1 MMNERIRLL
10 AEQATTKQDFYPA
23 GCNGYPDYRYE
34 FDKEKFAELIIREC
48 IERVRDQYIPTRDK
62 PNRTEREQ
70 GVVECGVASVV
81 ALEELVQESTDRWY
95 KENILED

>member
-1 MMNERIRLL
+1 MLNERIRELI
-10 AEQATTKQDFYPA
+10 EQATTKQDFYPA

-62 PNRTEREQ
+62 PNRTEYEQ

>member
-1 MMNERIRLL
+1 MMNERIKQLL
-10 AEQATTKQDFYPA
+10 EQSGLQAY
-23 GCNGYPDYRYE
+23 YE
-34 FDKEKFAELIIREC
+34 AQEGQIDKFAELLIREC

-81 ALEELVQESTDRWY
+81 ALEELVQESTDQWY